1 MPGKSAPTNGR
12 ENKAAS
18 PLPTRIVGIGA
29 SAGGLE
35 SLEKFFR
42 GLPGDTGMAF
52 VVVQHLSPD
61 FKSMMDELLAR
72 HTKMPIRIV
81 EDEMLVNS
89 DEVYLLPP
97 NKEMTISDGR
107 LRLTSRD
114 PKQGLTLPIDIFLR
128 SLALDCGPRS
138 AGIIL
143 SGTGSDGSHGV
154 RAIAKAGGLVLS
166 ESGSSAKFD
175 GMPRSAEATG
185 VVHFIAEP
193 QDMPKLLMQ
202 KNSDPAKPR
211 NDQDPNETIKVP
223 LRGKEAIFDLL
234 RREYRIDFDHY
245 KPTTIERRIERRL
258 LMGPHDLDQYAER
271 LQNDPHELNLLYHDL
286 LIGVTAFFRDAET
299 FERLEHDILPNLVER
314 TPETEE
320 IRAWVAGCATGEEAY
335 SLAILLHEALE
346 RFQRPLNVKILA
358 TDVHKLSLEHA
369 NRGIYEEE
377 RTATVSAPR
386 LRRYFTKKGSG
397 YQVSQDLRQMIV
409 FAQHNVIHDAPFTN
423 LDLITCRNL
432 LIYFQPPA
440 QKKALTLFHFGL
452 KTGGVLL
459 LGSSETPGDLAGEFE
474 TLNEHAKLYRKRRD
488 VKLPAD
494 MRLPLSTGNREARRP
509 RILTAPLPTRGPELS
524 LLQTYDHL
532 LERYMP
538 PGFLVNEHRELLHCF
553 GNAEKLLKPRKGRPS
568 NDVLDLVDAETKTV
582 IAGALQRA
590 IRQQQPI
597 HVSGISLPFGEED
610 RQTIKLAVE
619 LIPNPQTR
627 LTHYLITIEPLTKSA
642 NDAETVE
649 NVDVQRLTNDRVQ
662 AMEEELRY
670 TKENLQTMIEEQE
683 TANEELQATN
693 EELVAS
699 NEELQ
704 STNEELH
711 SVNEELYTVNA
722 EHQSK
727 IQELAE
733 LNRDMNHLLEGGD
746 VATLF
751 LDRDLC
757 IRRFTPRV
765 GDLFDLIEQDVG
777 RKIATFKHRIHYDE
791 LLEDLER
798 VLAEGVPLERELRD
812 ANNCC
817 FFLRMFPYQVA
828 NRVEGVVLSLVDI
841 SALDQARSEIKH
853 LSSIVES
860 SDDAIL
866 SKDLDGIITS
876 WNRGAERLYGY
887 TAQEAIGQSVTL
899 IVPQSHESEVPHL
912 LECTRNGQ
920 RATGLETKRQTKSGR
935 ILDVSLTVSPLYG
948 SDGKVIGASA
958 IGRDISELKR
968 IQREKEDQEE
978 RLRLLLASTAEAIYG
993 IDTSGRCTFCNP
1005 ACAKMLGFESTED
1018 LLGQEMHSLIHHT
1031 TPDGSLYPV
1040 EDCPIYRA
1048 FQIGEELHC
1057 DDELLWRADGTTF
1070 RAEMW
1075 SHPVIKAGCS
1085 VGAVVTFL
1093 DVTNRKL
1100 AEETLQQS
1108 EARFRDTFENA
1119 AVGVAHVDLE
1129 GRWLRVNDRL
1139 CDITGYPAEELLQK
1153 SFQDLTHPD
1162 DWEKDG
1168 GDFQPLLQRE
1178 TSHDT
1183 TEKRYLRK
1191 DGTTIWI
1198 QLTASVSWDN
1208 SNRPLYLIAI
1218 IQDITD
1224 RKRVEDQ
1231 IRRSVKQRDE
1241 FLAMMSHEL
1250 RNPLSAA
1257 RTATTLLANA
1267 AVDPQIE
1274 AEARRVLNRQM
1285 AHMTR
1290 LLDDLLDVSRF
1301 TTGKLQM
1308 QKASID
1314 LCQVIQEAVEGVSAV
1329 GAASEVEVRTELT
1342 DEPIWVRADSHRM
1355 QQAIGNLVTNAI
1367 KYSPSGEE
1375 VLVRA
1380 EVDGDQ
1386 ALVRVIDN
1394 GIGIAPEMLES
1405 IFEMFVQSE
1414 STLDRS
1420 RGGMGLG
1427 LTLVRLVILAHQGTV
1442 EAHSAGDGLGSEFQ
1456 VRLPRIPVPP
1466 HEKIAAQIEGS
1477 TKRYKKILLV
1487 EDQEDARRML
1497 CGLLRI
1503 EGFSVADYGDPT
1515 EALKRL
1521 EEDRPDAAILDI
1533 GLPIM
1538 SGYELAAKL
1547 RERIPT
1553 LFLIALTGYGQAED
1567 IALANQAGFNHHLVK
1582 PLKPEE
1588 LSEVLNGKSKFS
1600 D

>member
-1 MPGKSAPTNGR
+1 MPQESALTNGP
-12 ENKAAS
+12 ENVT
-18 PLPTRIVGIGA
+18 PTLPSFVVGIGA

-35 SLEKFFR
+35 SLVKFF
-42 GLPGDTGMAF
+42 GELHADTGMAF

-61 FKSMMDELLAR
+61 FKSMMNELLAR
-72 HTKMPIRIV
+72 HTTMPIRIV
-81 EDEMLVNS
+81 KEGVLIRPN
-89 DEVYLLPP
+89 EVYLIPP
-97 NKEMTISDGR
+97 NKEMTITHGR
-107 LRLTSRD
+107 LHLTSRD
-114 PKQGLTLPIDIFLR
+114 PKQGLCLPIDTFLR
-128 SLALDCGPRS
+128 SLALDCGPR
-138 AGIIL
+138 AVGVIL
-143 SGTGSDGSHGV
+143 SGTGSDGSQGIREIV
-154 RAIAKAGGLVLS
+154 KAGGLVLS
-166 ESGSSAKFD
+166 ESASSAKFD
-175 GMPRSAEATG
+175 GMPRSAEETG
-185 VVHFIAEP
+185 LVHFVAEP
-193 QDMPKLLMQ
+193 QEMPQLLS
-202 KNSDPAKPR
+202 NWNPESPRSDDNQGQNATP
-211 NDQDPNETIKVP
+211 KVP
-223 LRGKEAIFDLL
+223 LEGKEAIFDLL
-234 RREYRIDFDHY
+234 RQAYQTEFNYY

-258 LMGPHDLDQYAER
+258 LMGPYDLDQYVEQLR
-271 LQNDPHELNLLYHDL
+271 DDPHELNLLYHDL
-286 LIGVTAFFRDAET
+286 LIGVTAFFRDSET
-299 FERLEHDILPNLVER
+299 FTRLECDIIPKLLER
-314 TPETEE
+314 TPETQE
-320 IRAWVAGCATGEEAY
+320 IRVWVAGCATGEEAY

-346 RFQRPLNVKILA
+346 RSQRPLNVKILA

-386 LRRYFTKKGSG
+386 LRRYFTQKGSG

-459 LGSSETPGDLAGEFE
+459 LGSSESPGDLAGEFE
-474 TLNEHAKLYRKRRD
+474 TLNDHSKLYRKRRD

-494 MRLPLSTGNREARRP
+494 IRLPLSTGNREFRRP
-509 RILTAPLPTRGPELS
+509 QITAAQQLSRVPELS
-524 LLQTYDHL
+524 LLQTYDSL

-553 GNAEKLLKPRKGRPS
+553 GSADKLLKPPKGRPS
-568 NDVLDLVDAETKTV
+568 NDLLDLVHAETKTV

-590 IRQQQPI
+590 IRQKQPI
-597 HVSGISLPFGEED
+597 YVSGISLPFGEVGL
-610 RQTIKLAVE
+610 QAVKLTVE
-619 LIPNPQTR
+619 LIPNPRTR
-627 LTHYLITIEPLTKSA
+627 LTHYLITIEPLKKPSG
-642 NDAETVE
+642 DRETVA
-649 NVDVQRLTNDRVQ
+649 NVDIRHLTNDRVQ
-662 AMEEELRY
+662 DMEEELRY

-727 IQELAE
+727 IKELAE

-751 LDRDLC
+751 LDRNLC

-765 GDLFDLIEQDVG
+765 GDIFDLIEQDVG
-777 RKIATFKHRIHYDE
+777 RKIATFTHRISYSG
-791 LLEDLER
+791 LLEDLEN
-798 VLAEGVPLERELRD
+798 VLTEGAPLEREVRD
-812 ANNCC
+812 TNNCC
-817 FFLRMFPYQVA
+817 FYLRILPYHVA
-828 NRVEGVVLSLVDI
+828 DHVEGVVLSLVDI
-841 SALDQARSEIKH
+841 SALDQARSKINH

-866 SKDLDGIITS
+866 SKDLEGTITS
-876 WNRGAERLYGY
+876 WNIGAERLYGY
-887 TAQEAIGQSVTL
+887 TAHEAIGQSVSL
-899 IVPQSHESEVPHL
+899 IVPQSHEHEVEHL
-912 LECTRNGQ
+912 LECIRNGQ
-920 RATGLETKRQTKSGR
+920 RATGLETKRQTKSGQ
-935 ILDVSLTVSPLYG
+935 ILDISLTVSPLTG
-948 SDGKVIGASA
+948 RDGEVIGASA

-1005 ACAKMLGFESTED
+1005 SCVRMLGYESSEK
-1018 LLGQEMHSLIHHT
+1018 LLGQEMHLLIH
-1031 TPDGSLYPV
+1031 PRGLDGVVDSADECLT
-1040 EDCPIYRA
+1040 YRA
-1048 FQIGEELHC
+1048 FQVDEELHG
-1057 DDELLWRADGTTF
+1057 DDELLLKADGTTF
-1070 RAEMW
+1070 RAEVW
-1075 SHPVIKAGCS
+1075 SHPVVKAGRS

-1093 DVTNRKL
+1093 DVTDRKV
-1100 AEETLQQS
+1100 AGETLQQS

-1139 CDITGYPAEELLQK
+1139 CQIIGYSSDELLHESVQNV
-1153 SFQDLTHPD
+1153 THPD
-1162 DWEKDG
+1162 DVDKALAN
-1168 GDFQPLLQRE
+1168 FHRLLQHEISHE
-1178 TSHDT
+1178 TK
-1183 TEKRYLRK
+1183 ENRFLRK
-1191 DGTTIWI
+1191 DGQPVWI
-1198 QLTASVSWDN
+1198 QLTASVSRDRFN
-1208 SNRPLYLIAI
+1208 HPLYLIVI
-1218 IQDITD
+1218 IQDITE
-1224 RKRVEDQ
+1224 RKHVEDQ

-1257 RTATTLLANA
+1257 RTATTLLATEG
-1267 AVDPQIE
+1267 VDSQIE

-1290 LLDDLLDVSRF
+1290 LVDDLLDVSRF

-1308 QKASID
+1308 QKESID
-1314 LCQVIQEAVEGVSAV
+1314 LHQVIREAVEAVSAV
-1329 GAASEVEVRTELT
+1329 EVASDVKVRIAFSN
-1342 DEPIWVRADSHRM
+1342 EPLWVRADSHRM
-1355 QQAIGNLVTNAI
+1355 QQAVGNLVTNAI
-1367 KYSPSGEE
+1367 KYSMSGEQ
-1375 VLVRA
+1375 VFVRA
-1380 EVDGDQ
+1380 ESDGDQ
-1386 ALVRVIDN
+1386 ALIRVIDN
-1394 GIGIAPEMLES
+1394 GIGIAPEMLNN

-1420 RGGMGLG
+1420 CGGMGLG

-1442 EAHSAGDGLGSEFQ
+1442 EAHSAGSGLGSEFQ
-1456 VRLPRIPVPP
+1456 VRLPRIPVPHVEP
-1466 HEKIAAQIEGS
+1466 VAVPDKES
-1477 TKRYKKILLV
+1477 TARFQRILLV

-1497 CGLLRI
+1497 CGLLRL
-1503 EGFSVADYGDPT
+1503 EGFHVVNYGDPI
-1515 EALKRL
+1515 EALNRF
-1521 EEDRPDAAILDI
+1521 EFDQPDAAILDI

-1538 SGYELAAKL
+1538 SGYDLAAEL
-1547 RERIPT
+1547 RERNPA

-1567 IALANQAGFNHHLVK
+1567 ITLANNAGFDQHLVK
-1582 PLKPEE
+1582 PLDPDQLFE
-1588 LSEVLNGKSKFS
+1588 LLNG
-1600 D
+1600 

>member
-1 MPGKSAPTNGR
+1 MSQNLSHTNGQ
-12 ENKAAS
+12 EDH
-18 PLPTRIVGIGA
+18 LPSQLPFRIVGIGA

-42 GLPGDTGMAF
+42 ALPDDTDMAF

-72 HTKMPIRIV
+72 HTAMPIRIV
-81 EDEMLVNS
+81 EDGMLVKPNK
-89 DEVYLLPP
+89 VYLLPP
-97 NKEMTISDGR
+97 NKEMTILDGR
-107 LRLTSRD
+107 LRLTGRD
-114 PKQGLTLPIDIFLR
+114 PNQGLTLPIDIFLR
-128 SLALDCGPRS
+128 SLAQNGGACS
-138 AGIIL
+138 AAIIL
-143 SGTGSDGSHGV
+143 SGTGSDGSKGI
-154 RAIAKAGGLVLS
+154 REIAKAGGLVLS
-166 ESGSSAKFD
+166 ESASSAKFD

-202 KNSDPAKPR
+202 KHSQPLNRGDDR
-211 NDQDPNETIKVP
+211 NENDTTK
-223 LRGKEAIFDLL
+223 LRLKGKEAIFDLL

-271 LQNDPHELNLLYHDL
+271 LRDDPYELNLLYHDL

-299 FERLEHDILPNLVER
+299 FERLEHDILPGLIER
-314 TPETEE
+314 APETEE

-335 SLAILLHEALE
+335 SLAILLHEALD

-377 RTATVSAPR
+377 RTATVSSPR

-452 KTGGVLL
+452 KKGSVLL
-459 LGSSETPGDLAGEFE
+459 LGSSETPGELAGEFE
-474 TLNEHAKLYRKRRD
+474 TLDEHSKLYRKRRD

-509 RILTAPLPTRGPELS
+509 RILAAPLPTRGPDLS
-524 LLQTYDHL
+524 LLQTYDDL

-568 NDVLDLVDAETKTV
+568 NDLLDLVDAETKTV

-597 HVSGISLPFGEED
+597 HVSGISLPFGEGD
-610 RQTIKLAVE
+610 RQTVRLAVE
-619 LIPNPQTR
+619 LIPTPQTQ
-627 LTHYLITIEPLTKSA
+627 LTHYLITIEPLRKPTGET
-642 NDAETVE
+642 ETVE
-649 NVDVQRLTNDRVQ
+649 NVELRHLTNDRIQ
-662 AMEEELRY
+662 DMEEELRY

-746 VATLF
+746 IATLF

-765 GDLFDLIEQDVG
+765 GDVFDLIEQDVG
-777 RKIATFKHRIHYDE
+777 RKIATFKHRIRYDQ
-791 LLEDLER
+791 LLDDLER
-798 VLAEGVPLERELRD
+798 VLADDVSLEREVRD
-812 ANNCC
+812 ADNCC
-817 FFLRMFPYQVA
+817 FFLRMFPYHVA
-828 NRVEGVVLSLVDI
+828 ERVEGVVLSLVDI
-841 SALDQARSEIKH
+841 SALDQARGKIEH

-866 SKDLDGIITS
+866 SKDLNGIITS

-887 TAQEAIGQSVTL
+887 TASEAIGQPVVL
-899 IVPQSHESEVPHL
+899 IVPESHRSEVQRL

-920 RATGLETKRQTKSGR
+920 RATGLETKRQTKSGQ

-948 SDGKVIGASA
+948 NNDEVIGASA
-958 IGRDISELKR
+958 IGRDISDLKR

-993 IDTSGRCTFCNP
+993 IDTAGRCTFCNP
-1005 ACAKMLGFESTED
+1005 ACAQMLGFESTDD

-1031 TPDGSLYPV
+1031 KPDGSPYAV
-1040 EDCPIYRA
+1040 EDRLIYRA
-1048 FQIGEELHC
+1048 FQVGEELHC
-1057 DDELLWRADGTTF
+1057 EDEWLWRADGTKF
-1070 RAEMW
+1070 RAEIW
-1075 SHPVIKAGCS
+1075 SHPVVKAGRS

-1093 DVTNRKL
+1093 DVTDRKV

-1108 EARFRDTFENA
+1108 ESRFRDTFENA

-1129 GRWLRVNDRL
+1129 GRWLRVNDRF
-1139 CDITGYPAEELLQK
+1139 CEITGYSAGELLDK
-1153 SFQDLTHPD
+1153 SFHDLTHPED
-1162 DWEKDG
+1162 LENDVG
-1168 GDFQPLLQRE
+1168 NFQQLLE
-1178 TSHDT
+1178 GEISHDT
-1183 TEKRYLRK
+1183 REKRYLRK
-1191 DGTTIWI
+1191 DGATIWI
-1198 QLTASVSWDN
+1198 QLTASVSWDGA
-1208 SNRPLYLIAI
+1208 NRPLYVIAV

-1224 RKRVEDQ
+1224 RKLVEDQ

-1257 RTATTLLANA
+1257 RTATTLLATEG
-1267 AVDPQIE
+1267 VDPQIE
-1274 AEARRVLNRQM
+1274 VEARRVLNRQM

-1308 QKASID
+1308 QKECID
-1314 LCQVIQEAVEGVSAV
+1314 LCQVIQEAVEAVSAV
-1329 GAASEVEVRTELT
+1329 GIASEVGVKTELT
-1342 DEPIWVRADSHRM
+1342 DEPIWIQADAHRM

-1375 VLVRA
+1375 VIVRV
-1380 EVDGDQ
+1380 EPDGDQ
-1386 ALVRVIDN
+1386 VLIRVIDN
-1394 GIGIAPEMLES
+1394 GIGIAPEMLDS

-1420 RGGMGLG
+1420 CGGMGLG
-1427 LTLVRLVILAHQGTV
+1427 LTLVRLVVLAHQGTV
-1442 EAHSAGDGLGSEFQ
+1442 EARSAGGGLGSEFQ
-1456 VRLPRIPVPP
+1456 VRLPRIPVPRQ
-1466 HEKIAAQIEGS
+1466 KKVTDQIEES
-1477 TKRYKKILLV
+1477 TARFKRILLV

-1497 CGLLRI
+1497 CSLLRI
-1503 EGFSVADYGDPT
+1503 EGFHVADYGDPV

-1521 EEDRPDAAILDI
+1521 DDDQPDAAILDI

-1538 SGYELAAKL
+1538 SGYDLAGRL

-1553 LFLIALTGYGQAED
+1553 LFLIALTGYGQSED
-1567 IALANQAGFNHHLVK
+1567 ISLANQAGFDHHLVK

-1588 LSEVLNGKSKFS
+1588 LSAVLNGKP
-1600 D
+1600 